1 MFTSLMSPKGTNA
14 ACSTASVTCSS
25 RPPAPRGRER
35 REEDQTRVV
44 GAARATR
51 VSTGTRTD
59 IQRRLRVRHETTGAV
74 SAPLGVAR
82 GKGARLLSDDALFL
96 TFRFIGGLGQPRPDE
111 TDPRNRF
118 RGSSERRVSSREFP
132 RAPRSTRKL
141 LSRAPL
147 PPARRHISQ
156 HGYVCPQVRALFVT
170 RRRGISR
177 ARETRASLPAPS
189 SPRGVAAPHL
199 SRTDVQED
207 RRESL

>member
-51 VSTGTRTD
+51 VSAGTRTD

-111 TDPRNRF
+111 PTPETDFAGRANA
-118 RGSSERRVSSREFP
+118 EFP
-132 RAPRSTRKL
+132 RESFRERHVARESFC
-141 LSRAPL
+141 RA
-147 PPARRHISQ
+147 RHIPRHADTSANMAMS
-156 HGYVCPQVRALFVT
+156 AL
-170 RRRGISR
+170 RY
-177 ARETRASLPAPS
+177 APFS
-189 SPRGVAAPHL
+189 
-199 SRTDVQED
+199 
-207 RRESL
+207 

>member
-1 MFTSLMSPKGTNA
+1 MFTSFTSPNGTNA

-51 VSTGTRTD
+51 VSAGTRTD

-82 GKGARLLSDDALFL
+82 GKGARLLLDDARFL

-111 TDPRNRF
+111 TEPETDFAP
-118 RGSSERRVSSREFP
+118 EFP
-132 RAPRSTRKL
+132 RESFRERHVARK
-141 LSRAPL
+141 S
-147 PPARRHISQ
+147 S
-156 HGYVCPQVRALFVT
+156 C
-170 RRRGISR
+170 R
-177 ARETRASLPAPS
+177 ARHFHRHVDTSANMAMSALRYAPFS
-189 SPRGVAAPHL
+189 
-199 SRTDVQED
+199 
-207 RRESL
+207 

>member
-35 REEDQTRVV
+35 REEDQPRVV

-51 VSTGTRTD
+51 VSAGTRTD

-96 TFRFIGGLGQPRPDE
+96 TFRFIGGLGQPRPVETEPE
-111 TDPRNRF
+111 TDFAPEF
-118 RGSSERRVSSREFP
+118 PSREFP